1 MLLQPDTRERRM
13 GDPESSGGE
22 RRAQPECSVDLAVA
36 SGRTQDQWFELQES
50 SWNETF

>member
-1 MLLQPDTRERRM
+1 M